1 VATKADDV
9 DWISQSPSGQHL
21 RSSLQARSV
30 IPNVSTL
37 ITIAALI
44 SGAAGCAAPG
54 GLSPL
59 LAVNDASSNTR
70 VVASVQAPLASAPVE
85 RPIAVRAT
93 EARVV
98 TVETRLAAAAW
109 RSFDEDVDSEILANS
124 SRCPAEMA
132 LVDGRVCVD
141 RWEASLVERL
151 PSGELRP
158 WSPYH
163 AVDGN
168 ESRVRAVSRPGVI
181 PQGYISG
188 EQALRACQASGKRLC
203 AADEWERACRGPKR
217 TRFPYGDERKS
228 RVCNDDIRRG
238 HPVVE
243 VALRL
248 GIPDE
253 RRWTEGMNQPLINQ
267 LPDSLFETG
276 ERADCTNEYGVFD
289 MVGNLHEW
297 IEDRDGTFRGG
308 FYMDTSLNGDGCSY
322 QTTAHDFR
330 YHDYSTG
337 FRCCM
342 DPDRVE

>member
-1 VATKADDV
+1 MAVLA
-9 DWISQSPSGQHL
+9 S
-21 RSSLQARSV
+21 
-30 IPNVSTL
+30 
-37 ITIAALI
+37 AAV
-44 SGAAGCAAPG
+44 GCAAPG
-54 GLSPL
+54 GLSQL
-59 LAVNDASSNTR
+59 HAVKEPSANSR
-70 VVASVQAPLASAPVE
+70 VASLVSARSPVPVAPVE

-109 RSFDEDVDSEILANS
+109 RSFAEDVDSEILANTA
-124 SRCPAEMA
+124 RCPMEMA

-141 RWEASLVERL
+141 RWEASLVERR
-151 PSGELRP
+151 PSGEVSA
-158 WSPYH
+158 WSPFYP
-163 AVDGN
+163 VDGH
-168 ESRVRAVSRPGVI
+168 EAVVRAVSRPGVI

-188 EQALRACQASGKRLC
+188 EQAQRACQASGKRLC
-203 AADEWERACRGPKR
+203 AADEWERACRGPNH

-228 RVCNDDIRRG
+228 RVCNDDIRG
-238 HPVVE
+238 AHPVVE

-276 ERADCTNEYGVFD
+276 MRAECTNEYGVFD

-297 IEDRDGTFRGG
+297 VEDRDGTFRGG
-308 FYMDTSLNGDGCSY
+308 FYMDTSLNGEGCSY